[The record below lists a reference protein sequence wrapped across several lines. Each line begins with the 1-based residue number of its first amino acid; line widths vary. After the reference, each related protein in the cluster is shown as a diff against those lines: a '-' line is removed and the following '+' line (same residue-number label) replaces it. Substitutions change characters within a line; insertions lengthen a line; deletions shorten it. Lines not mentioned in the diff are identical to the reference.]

1 VNATNRAL
9 NRAVILLV
17 GIVLIA
23 AGAAVAVA
31 ASVPQWL
38 EVWTDGAARVT
49 DALGAAVASA
59 SLGFSDHSWILVAGA
74 ALAVLAAVL
83 VAVFMLRQGR
93 GHTRTVLRRSG
104 DDGEIAIDAD
114 VAHSSIAGALREH
127 PGIASVSVSSYRVR
141 GAQSAAVKIDVGV
154 RRGVS
159 PADIREAADAVVADW
174 DALLGESLPVL
185 ITVNAGLATRLARPT
200 SLQTTAPST
209 PNKQGA
215 TQ

>member
-1 VNATNRAL
+1 MNATNRAL

-23 AGAAVAVA
+23 AGVAVAVA

-38 EVWTDGAARVT
+38 EVWSDGSARVT

-93 GHTRTVLRRSG
+93 GHTRTVLSEGTSEHGRTEVDASLAANALEDAIGSRP
-104 DDGEIAIDAD
+104 EFIAT
-114 VAHSSIAGALREH
+114 H
-127 PGIASVSVSSYRVR
+127 VSAYRVR
-141 GAQSAAVKIDVGV
+141 RTPALKVAVTC

-159 PADIREAADAVVADW
+159 PKDAADIVDDAVRALDE
-174 DALLGESLPVL
+174 LLGRPLPALVQ
-185 ITVNAGLATRLARPT
+185 ISGGFRARVGSSTRL
-200 SLQTTAPST
+200 Q
-209 PNKQGA
+209 
-215 TQ
+215 